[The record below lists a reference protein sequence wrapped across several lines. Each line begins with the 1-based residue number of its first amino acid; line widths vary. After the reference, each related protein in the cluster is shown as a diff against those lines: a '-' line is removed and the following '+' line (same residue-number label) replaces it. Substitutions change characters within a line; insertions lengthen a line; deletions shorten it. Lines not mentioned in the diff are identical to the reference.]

1 MMTTISALRRHGRY
15 LDLSLLGAP
24 ELVLLVAGP
33 VLVVTLFFVP
43 WFSVD
48 GLASIHG
55 HHGAATGWQTYPI
68 LRWFLLWCGVGA
80 FILPWMVVRRHDDV
94 GWRRGEM
101 TAVHGLIGITLLLLN
116 GVAFTPGNPPGSAHI
131 EVGYVVALLALAAFV
146 FAGARSADRFEP
158 IPRKPPGV

>member
-1 MMTTISALRRHGRY
+1 MTTIGAQRKRYRY
-15 LDLSLLGAP
+15 LDLSLLGLP
-24 ELVLLVAGP
+24 EFLLLVAGP
-33 VLVVTLFFVP
+33 LLLVTLFFMP

-48 GLASIHG
+48 GSASIHG
-55 HHGAATGWQTYPI
+55 HHGAVTGWQTYPI

-80 FILPWMVVRRHDDV
+80 FILPWMVVRHHDDV

-116 GVAFTPGNPPGSAHI
+116 GVAFPPGNPPGNAHI